1 MLQHKKVLIRSK
13 NEVFLFSRK
22 TNHHFSSIL
31 INIKLLLLYPFSW
44 GTYRITSIVPVKIK
58 EFERIYMLQ
67 EVRKISDEI
76 GRRMV
81 VASIDEFGIVN
92 LSPEF
97 IIDVT
102 YDSVIFCKFPG
113 TRTLQNIKTNP
124 KGSLAII
131 NWNTMKGFQVKGIMR
146 TISSYTPFTE
156 DSKKKL
162 SEMMKVG
169 ATQLVELKAAE
180 IFDVIPKENQ
190 LEALWRSDSY
200 QDYFNTKIKY
210 LPFKKPSFEPSS
222 LLQFKDDL
230 NSHLKALLSNRYNS
244 FVGTVETNG
253 SPNVSP
259 RFVLEANDNFLLWGD
274 KFKNKT
280 FMNFSRPSP
289 ISVAMIDW
297 IKMNGYQAKGWGTFH
312 FFGETITKVNDYW
325 KPFGIKD
332 PFQAVHFRVEELEYV
347 TLGPSTQIMK
357 AHERAEWASA
367 PTYQPAPV
375 PSVTVPVQQLSKPEL
390 PVQKTDTLSPTASLI
405 QKSFFICGGN
415 VETEAKIETI
425 FKNSNYAV
433 TREMILENDDSH
445 FQNLSKSIYVANK
458 NVTIILSSMFNSG
471 KKSDFDL
478 VNDSAKTMKYIRSI
492 LSSSLK
498 GMIGRIVILLPE
510 YELNSHT
517 SDVLNLLE
525 DYIKSQI
532 SENSP
537 FATAVFVT
545 LPHLEK
551 LSDSVYTALISKS
564 LLPIINAPF
573 LGRINYFIIDSE
585 TGIDPI
591 QEVLLNTHL
600 NN

>member
-1 MLQHKKVLIRSK
+1 
-13 NEVFLFSRK
+13 
-22 TNHHFSSIL
+22 
-31 INIKLLLLYPFSW
+31 
-44 GTYRITSIVPVKIK
+44 
-58 EFERIYMLQ
+58 MLQ

-81 VASIDEFGIVN
+81 VATIDEFGVVN

-131 NWNTMKGFQVKGIMR
+131 NWNSMKGFQVKGLMR
-146 TISSYTPFTE
+146 TIAAYNPISE
-156 DSKKKL
+156 DSQKKL
-162 SEMMKVG
+162 AEMRKVG

-200 QDYFNTKIKY
+200 MEYFNTKIKY

-222 LLQFKDDL
+222 LSQFKNEL
-230 NSHLKALLSNRYNS
+230 NSHLKTLLANRYNS

-289 ISVAMIDW
+289 ITVAMIDW
-297 IKMNGYQAKGWGTFH
+297 IKMDGYQAKGWGTFH

-357 AHERAEWASA
+357 GHERAEWASA
-367 PTYQPAPV
+367 ATYQPAPAVNSPV
-375 PSVTVPVQQLSKPEL
+375 PQISKQEQIS
-390 PVQKTDTLSPTASLI
+390 QKIEKAGTLNNSASRL

-415 VETEAKIETI
+415 LETETKIESI
-425 FKNSNYAV
+425 FRSLNFASS
-433 TREMILENDDSH
+433 REMILETDDRH
-445 FQNLSKSIYVANK
+445 FENLPKSISVTSK
-458 NVTIILSSMFNSG
+458 NFNLVLTSMFNSG
-471 KKSDFDL
+471 KNSDFDL
-478 VNDSAKTMKYIRSI
+478 LNDTAKTMKYIRSI
-492 LSSSLK
+492 LGSSLK

-510 YELNSHT
+510 YELNPHT

-525 DYIKSQI
+525 DYIKSQL

-545 LPHLEK
+545 LPDFEK
-551 LSDSVYTALISKS
+551 LSDSDCTKLISKS
-564 LLPIINAPF
+564 LVPIINAPF

-585 TGIDPI
+585 TGIDPV

>member
-1 MLQHKKVLIRSK
+1 
-13 NEVFLFSRK
+13 
-22 TNHHFSSIL
+22 
-31 INIKLLLLYPFSW
+31 
-44 GTYRITSIVPVKIK
+44 
-58 EFERIYMLQ
+58 MLQ

-81 VASIDEFGIVN
+81 VATIDEFGIVN

-97 IIDVT
+97 IVDVT

-124 KGSLAII
+124 KASLAII
-131 NWNTMKGFQVKGIMR
+131 NWNTMKGFQVKGLMKAIP
-146 TISSYTPFTE
+146 SYTPFTE

-190 LEALWRSDSY
+190 LEALWRSDTY
-200 QDYFNTKIKY
+200 LEYFNTKIKY
-210 LPFKKPSFEPSS
+210 LPFKKPSFEPAS
-222 LLQFKDDL
+222 LVQFKDDL
-230 NSHLKALLSNRYNS
+230 NNHLKVLLSNRYNS

-289 ISVAMIDW
+289 ITVAMIDW
-297 IKMNGYQAKGWGTFH
+297 INMNGYQAKGWGTFH

-357 AHERAEWASA
+357 GHERAEWASA
-367 PTYQPAPV
+367 PTYQPASAESIPIKQM
-375 PSVTVPVQQLSKPEL
+375 PKPEL
-390 PVQKTDTLSPTASLI
+390 TVQKTDNTFSSAPLQ

-415 VETEAKIETI
+415 LEAESKIETI
-425 FKNSNYAV
+425 FKNSNYSV
-433 TREMILENDDSH
+433 TREMILDNDDQH
-445 FQNLSKSIYVANK
+445 FENLPKAISVTNK
-458 NVTIILSSMFNSG
+458 NVSIILTSMYNSG
-471 KKSDFDL
+471 NNSDFDL
-478 VNDSAKTMKYIRSI
+478 VNDTAKTMKYIRSI

-545 LPHLEK
+545 LPQLEK
-551 LSDSVYTALISKS
+551 LSDSDYTNLISKS